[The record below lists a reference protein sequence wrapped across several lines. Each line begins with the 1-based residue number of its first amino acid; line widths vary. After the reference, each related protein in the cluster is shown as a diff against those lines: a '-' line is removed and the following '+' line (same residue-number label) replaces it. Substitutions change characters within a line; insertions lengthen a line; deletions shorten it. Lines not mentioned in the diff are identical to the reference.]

1 MSIVVPYKTANV
13 ETGKSLSDEASFS
26 NRVDKLLEKIH
37 STKATQDLYKKAY
50 KVASP
55 GIEEGDWKIV
65 FQKDTSFEA
74 SCSMGSR
81 TITIRD
87 DVTEES
93 EIGFAVFELI
103 NATRRAEFIEIEK
116 QAKIHKFPNAD
127 AYAKAVEACEHA
139 TVLEYIALMKRAL
152 HESEGALK
160 KDPTWVKAAE
170 RFKGTCL
177 NPEFA
182 WHAMKTSA
190 HTESYRARFRR
201 LYAK

>member
-1 MSIVVPYKTANV
+1 MSLITNIEADIKTEEHLNNDAFFA
-13 ETGKSLSDEASFS
+13 T
-26 NRVDKLLEKIH
+26 RVDKLLEKIH

-65 FQKDTSFEA
+65 FQKDTPFEA

-116 QAKIHKFPNAD
+116 QAKAHKFPNAD
-127 AYAKAVEACEHA
+127 AYAKAVETCEHA
-139 TVLEYIALMKRAL
+139 TVIEYIALMKKAL
-152 HESEGALK
+152 YENVGALK

-190 HTESYRARFRR
+190 HTESYRDRFRKF
-201 LYAK
+201 YAK